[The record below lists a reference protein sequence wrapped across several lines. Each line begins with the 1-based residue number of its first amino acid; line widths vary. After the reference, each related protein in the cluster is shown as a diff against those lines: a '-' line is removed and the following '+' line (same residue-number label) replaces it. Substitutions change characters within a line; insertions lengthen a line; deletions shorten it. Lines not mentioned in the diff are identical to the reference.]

1 MTLGLGVQD
10 TRDAWIF
17 RSSLDSQNF
26 RLSVLFLLIS
36 PKLSKMKHCLLA
48 CILPECQLQGCQMV
62 LTSSEQ
68 LKRYKQKTMQKNSQ
82 NFTNL
87 DYICKNSFTF
97 KKTQKPFP
105 KTLTK
110 PLPELLPKFLFKPL
124 PKPLPK
130 S

>member
-17 RSSLDSQNF
+17 RTSVDSQNF

-62 LTSSEQ
+62 LTRSEQ
-68 LKRYKQKTMQKNSQ
+68 FKRYKQKTMQKNSQ

-87 DYICKNSFTF
+87 DYIGNPFTF
-97 KKTQKPFP
+97 KKTTKILAQ
-105 KTLTK
+105 TLTK
-110 PLPELLPKFLFKPL
+110 PLP
-124 PKPLPK
+124 
-130 S
+130 